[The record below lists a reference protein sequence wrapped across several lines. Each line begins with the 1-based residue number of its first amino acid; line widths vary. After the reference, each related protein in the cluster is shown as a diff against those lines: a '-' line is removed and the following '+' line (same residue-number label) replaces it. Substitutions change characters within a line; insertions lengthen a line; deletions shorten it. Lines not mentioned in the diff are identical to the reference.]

1 MNPTTSKRV
10 LLWCIA
16 ILAVVSVGQIPPIS
30 QDLAYH
36 QFADNKAYLG
46 IPNML
51 NVFSNLPFLII
62 GIYGLRVVIQEKRT
76 LKSLYWGAITFSV
89 GVTLV
94 AFGSGYYH
102 WQPTN
107 QTLFWDR
114 LPMTVGFMGL
124 YAMVVSA
131 FVRAKSGIAILPWL
145 IVVGVVSVIYWAFTE
160 AAGVGDLRWYALV
173 QFLPMVLML
182 VILSTF
188 HAKGVNKRHL
198 IIVLLW
204 YFLAKLLEFADAY
217 ILDFTNFI
225 SGHSLKHVAAAI
237 ACFYVIQWIQAVKY
251 NLKENM
257 QE

>member
-1 MNPTTSKRV
+1 MTPITSKRI

-46 IPNML
+46 IPNMW
-51 NVFSNLPFLII
+51 NVLSNLPFLII
-62 GIYGLRVVIQEKRT
+62 GIYGLRVVVENKHT
-76 LKSLYWGAITFSV
+76 LKSLYWGALTFTL
-89 GVTLV
+89 GVILV

-107 QTLFWDR
+107 QTLVWDR
-114 LPMTVGFMGL
+114 LPMTISFMGL
-124 YAMVVSA
+124 YAMVLSA
-131 FVRAKSGIAILPWL
+131 FVRAKSGLAVLPWL

-160 AAGVGDLRWYALV
+160 AAGVGDLRLYALV

-188 HAKGVNKRHL
+188 RAEGINKSKL

-204 YFLAKLLEFADAY
+204 YSLAKTLEFADSY

-225 SGHSLKHVAAAI
+225 SGHSLKHLAAAI
-237 ACFYVIQWIQAVKY
+237 ACFYVIKWTQVVTKQVI
-251 NLKENM
+251 E
-257 QE
+257 